1 MDWGGSLVRIRRMP
15 HSAAAYLGQRKC
27 GPNQKGFGPERGFRL
42 RACRDRLP
50 PRPSKGQHMNAFSLS
65 PDGKLAITASETSS
79 KNDFDY
85 LVGNWNIRNRTLK
98 EPLAGSDEWDEFDA
112 TQEFRLI
119 LLGLGNFDI
128 FHAEFDGKPF
138 EGLTVRLFDPQ
149 TRLWTIYWAD
159 SDAVKLDDGKVGSFD
174 GDIGEFFGRE
184 VVAGKDAIVKFHWD
198 KRNPKAPIYSRAF
211 SADEGRTWEWN
222 WYSKFSPR

>member
-1 MDWGGSLVRIRRMP
+1 MGCW
-15 HSAAAYLGQRKC
+15 
-27 GPNQKGFGPERGFRL
+27 
-42 RACRDRLP
+42 RDAG
-50 PRPSKGQHMNAFSLS
+50 SKGNYMRALSLS
-65 PDGKLAITASETSS
+65 PDGNLAITASKTSS

-98 EPLAGSDEWDEFDA
+98 EPLTGSDEWQTFDA

-128 FHAEFDGKPF
+128 FHTEFDGKPF

-159 SDAVKLDDGKVGSFD
+159 SNAMKLDDGKVGSFD
-174 GDIGEFFGRE
+174 GDEGDFFGRE
-184 VVAGKDAIVKFHWD
+184 VVAGKDVIVKFH
-198 KRNPKAPIYSRAF
+198 
-211 SADEGRTWEWN
+211 
-222 WYSKFSPR
+222 

>member
-1 MDWGGSLVRIRRMP
+1 MESVPKKSGTTF
-15 HSAAAYLGQRKC
+15 
-27 GPNQKGFGPERGFRL
+27 KGKYM
-42 RACRDRLP
+42 
-50 PRPSKGQHMNAFSLS
+50 SAFSLS
-65 PDGKLAITASETSS
+65 PDGKLAIAASETSS

-98 EPLAGSDEWDEFDA
+98 EHLAGSDAWDEFDA
-112 TQEFRLI
+112 TQECRPI

-128 FHAEFDGKPF
+128 FHTELDGKLF

-159 SDAVKLDDGKVGSFD
+159 SDAVKLDGGKVGSFD
-174 GDIGEFFGRE
+174 GDVGEFFGRE
-184 VVAGKDAIVKFHWD
+184 VVAGKDVIVKFHWD

-211 SADEGRTWEWN
+211 SADAGRTWEWN
-222 WYSKFSPR
+222 WYSNFSPR